1 MHVACNLIEGD
12 ANFMQSIGPQF
23 CNIVIW
29 ELMKM
34 VVKLREEQEHG
45 GVYAQCLT
53 TTPAAKQKIHWCL
66 CPMRGSIVYAVP
78 KA

>member
-1 MHVACNLIEGD
+1 MIEGD

-23 CNIVIW
+23 CKIFIW

-34 VVKLREEQEHG
+34 VVKLREEQEHS
-45 GVYAQCLT
+45 GVYAQSLT
-53 TTPAAKQKIHWCL
+53 TIPAAKQKIHWCL
-66 CPMRGSIVYAVP
+66 CPMRGSIVYAAP